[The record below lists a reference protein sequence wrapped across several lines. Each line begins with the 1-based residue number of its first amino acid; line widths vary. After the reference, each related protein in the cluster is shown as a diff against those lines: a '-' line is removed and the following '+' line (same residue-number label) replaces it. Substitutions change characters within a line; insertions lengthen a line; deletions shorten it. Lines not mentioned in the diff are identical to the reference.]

1 MLFQVGKMEEHRVFR
16 ASLLLSYFG
25 IRIKDI
31 FKSDNTI
38 SRGRDR
44 GTLSILEPPHSRYE
58 CCLHSR
64 TPVAPLVNGICDTVT
79 FLQYNL
85 SRKDISTMQHPLQW
99 HLYNKI
105 CDFISQFAVCDK
117 KAKYQLPL
125 WHDTKFVTQWH
136 FPNDRVKDSSCLLS
150 LAPGI
155 HSLWCWRLK
164 VWHRSVSCFLFLGW
178 SCNKCVCCKNMT

>member
-1 MLFQVGKMEEHRVFR
+1 MNAAFSLGPLQRRLWMEYVTRWHF
-16 ASLLLSYFG
+16 Y
-25 IRIKDI
+25 
-31 FKSDNTI
+31 NTT
-38 SRGRDR
+38 S
-44 GTLSILEPPHSRYE
+44 H
-58 CCLHSR
+58 
-64 TPVAPLVNGICDTVT
+64 AKT

-85 SRKDISTMQHPLQW
+85 SHKDISTMQHPLQW

-125 WHDTKFVTQWH
+125 WHEPKYVTQWH

-150 LAPGI
+150 LAPGV

-164 VWHRSVSCFLFLGW
+164 VWHTSFPCFLFPGW
-178 SCNKCVCCKNMT
+178 SCNEFVCCKTWHRRPSAPDLSFL